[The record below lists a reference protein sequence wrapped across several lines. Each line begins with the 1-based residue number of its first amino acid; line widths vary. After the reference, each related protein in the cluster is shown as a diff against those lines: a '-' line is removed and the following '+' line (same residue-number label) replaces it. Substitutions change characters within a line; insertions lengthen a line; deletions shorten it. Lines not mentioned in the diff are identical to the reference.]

1 MVKASKGYR
10 RRTRY
15 VMQKRARD
23 RGLSPITK
31 EFQKFEVGDNVHV
44 EIDPSIHK
52 GQPHVRF
59 HGLTARVV
67 RMQGKAYMLDVYA
80 GNKKKQIIVRPQHLR
95 KAAK

>member
-15 VMQKRARD
+15 VMQRRARD
-23 RGLSPITK
+23 RGLSPITRQ
-31 EFQKFEVGDNVHV
+31 FQKFEIGDRAHV

-59 HGLTARVV
+59 HGLTGVV
-67 RMQGKAYMLDVYA
+67 AATQGKAYVLDVMA
-80 GNKKKQIIVRPQHLR
+80 GNKKKQIIIRPEHLR

>member
-10 RRTRY
+10 RRTRS

-31 EFQKFEVGDNVHV
+31 EFQTFEVGEKASVTL
-44 EIDPSIHK
+44 DPSIHK

-59 HGLTARVV
+59 QGKTGIVKG
-67 RMQGKAYMLDVYA
+67 MQGKAYLLDIKD
-80 GNKKKQIIVRPQHLR
+80 GDMMKEIIVRPEHLR
-95 KAAK
+95 KS

>member
-23 RGLSPITK
+23 RGLSPITRA
-31 EFQKFEVGDNVHV
+31 FQSFDVGEKANVN
-44 EIDPSIHK
+44 IDPSIHK

-59 HGLTARVV
+59 HGRTGTVV
-67 RMQGKAYMLDVYA
+67 GMQGNAYLIDVMD
-80 GNKKKQIIVRPQHLR
+80 GGKKKQIIVRPEHLR
-95 KAAK
+95 KAQ

>member
-23 RGLSPITK
+23 RGLSPITRA
-31 EFQKFEVGDNVHV
+31 FQSFDVGEKANVN
-44 EIDPSIHK
+44 IDPSIHK

-59 HGLTARVV
+59 HGRTGTVV
-67 RMQGKAYMLDVYA
+67 GMQGNAYLIDVMD
-80 GNKKKQIIVRPQHLR
+80 GGKKKQIIVRPEHLK
-95 KAAK
+95 KAQ

>member
-10 RRTRY
+10 RRTRS

-31 EFQKFEVGDNVHV
+31 EFQTFEVGEKASVTL
-44 EIDPSIHK
+44 DPSIHK

-59 HGLTARVV
+59 QGKTGTVKG
-67 RMQGKAYMLDVYA
+67 MQGKAYLLDIKD
-80 GNKKKQIIVRPQHLR
+80 GDMMKEIIVRPEHLR
-95 KAAK
+95 KS

>member
-31 EFQKFEVGDNVHV
+31 EFQTFEVGEKASVTV
-44 EIDPSIHK
+44 DPSIHK
-52 GQPHVRF
+52 GQPHIRF
-59 HGLTARVV
+59 QGKTGTVKG
-67 RMQGKAYMLDVYA
+67 MQGRAYLLDIKD
-80 GNKKKQIIVRPQHLR
+80 GDMMKEIIVRPQHLR
-95 KAAK
+95 KT

>member
-10 RRTRY
+10 RRTRF

-31 EFQKFEVGDNVHV
+31 EFQTFEVGEKASVTL
-44 EIDPSIHK
+44 DPSIHK

-59 HGLTARVV
+59 QGKTGTVKG
-67 RMQGKAYMLDVYA
+67 MQGRSYLLDIKD
-80 GNKKKQIIVRPQHLR
+80 GDMMKEIIVRPQHLS
-95 KAAK
+95 KAK

>member
-1 MVKASKGYR
+1 
-10 RRTRY
+10 
-15 VMQKRARD
+15 MQKRARD

-31 EFQKFEVGDNVHV
+31 AFQKFDVGDRVHV

-59 HGLTARVV
+59 HGLTGVV
-67 RMQGKAYMLDVYA
+67 AGMQGKAYMLDVYA
-80 GNKKKQIIVRPQHLR
+80 GNKKKQILVRPEHLR

>member
-23 RGLSPITK
+23 RGLSPITRQ
-31 EFQKFEVGDNVHV
+31 FQTFEVGEKANVN
-44 EIDPSIHK
+44 IDPSIHK

-59 HGLTARVV
+59 HGKTGTVV
-67 RMQGKAYMLDVYA
+67 RMQGRSYLLDIRM
-80 GNKKKQIIVRPQHLR
+80 GDMMKQIIVRPEHLR
-95 KAAK
+95 KSK